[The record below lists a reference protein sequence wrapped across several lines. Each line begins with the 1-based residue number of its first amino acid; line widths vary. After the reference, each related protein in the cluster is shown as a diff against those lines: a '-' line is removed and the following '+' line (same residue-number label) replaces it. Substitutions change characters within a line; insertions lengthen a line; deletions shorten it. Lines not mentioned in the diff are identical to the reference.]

1 MQWRKHVRIKY
12 GGRVGVGQGQR
23 EREQV
28 QLQVR
33 VVQLQREGGARLSY
47 VCHQPQLSSTARRS
61 CSAAAMLCC
70 GRRKVSAVERAHTAG
85 ARGPRARAPVA
96 VNGDG
101 GTTEI
106 PKAAA
111 NPPLEEDLRSL
122 SEGRISFS
130 PAVRVARSRN
140 VSETTKR
147 SLRGASERF
156 SRSTQRKY
164 RQGELSLRKF
174 VGVLDRG
181 LDLSPDKRDGSEP
194 NQNAPEIGAGL
205 APRVIVRYG
214 SRVRVL
220 QWLR

>member
-70 GRRKVSAVERAHTAG
+70 GRRKVSAVERAGTRPAHADR
-85 ARGPRARAPVA
+85 ARARARAPVT

-101 GTTEI
+101 GTIGDSEGGR
-106 PKAAA
+106 KSSSRGFAKSFRRENLLFSARKSRA
-111 NPPLEEDLRSL
+111 LEEP
-122 SEGRISFS
+122 S
-130 PAVRVARSRN
+130 PRPL
-140 VSETTKR
+140 R
-147 SLRGASERF
+147 SLRGASEILPVD
-156 SRSTQRKY
+156 SAKISTGPSY
-164 RQGELSLRKF
+164 R
-174 VGVLDRG
+174 
-181 LDLSPDKRDGSEP
+181 
-194 NQNAPEIGAGL
+194 
-205 APRVIVRYG
+205 
-214 SRVRVL
+214 
-220 QWLR
+220 